1 MGDTERAVNDPAT
14 LPAAPAEA
22 TPRPT
27 GGTVLVVD
35 DEELVRAYVAT
46 ALRAAGYAVLT
57 AADGRE
63 AMRTVYGESRTPDL
77 LLTDIDMPG
86 MGGVELAARLT
97 AERPGI
103 QVLLMTGRPESVEP
117 ALDRTIVVGVLLKPF
132 STDELWQAVARCL
145 PPAAGE

>member
-1 MGDTERAVNDPAT
+1 MGDSERAVHDPAS

-22 TPRPT
+22 TPRA
-27 GGTVLVVD
+27 GGQTILVVD

-46 ALRAAGYAVLT
+46 ALRAAGYEVLT
-57 AADGRE
+57 ASDGRE
-63 AMRTVYGESRTPDL
+63 AMRVVYGEARTPAL

-97 AERPGI
+97 AERPGM

-117 ALDRTIVVGVLLKPF
+117 ALDRAVVAGVLLKPF
-132 STDELWQAVARCL
+132 STDELWQAVARCV
-145 PPAAGE
+145 PPAAAE